1 MVFENYPY
9 PPNWQLTEICDAYNF
24 TCKPKG
30 LNIKDKNGI
39 PFYPMD
45 CIPFDRLFPSA
56 PIYKNGAEIKSG
68 VYIENGDIL
77 LSKITPSFENGKQAI
92 ADFKNAYGYA
102 STEIIPIKSKKG
114 ISESLFLF
122 FLLKDNKVRSYL
134 AGKMEG
140 STGRQRL
147 NETVLK
153 NFKIPLPPL
162 SEQRK
167 IAAILSTVQK
177 AIENQQ
183 SLIDRTTELKKAM
196 MHKLFTEGIKG
207 EKQKTTEIG
216 LVPESWEV
224 LKFEKIVDFKT
235 GKLNSNA
242 AVPSGQYPFFTCSQE
257 TFWIDKYAFNTEA
270 ILLSGNNARAI
281 YSVKYFKGK
290 FNAYQRTYII
300 TTKDKKQIEYVFL
313 KHALAMKLEW
323 LKTVSIGTSTKYLTL
338 GILQNLQMALPDV
351 KEQSIIGNSIDGLDR
366 KLDLNKKKIKI
377 LEELFRTL
385 LHQLMTA
392 EIRIDKIDLTFL
404 GVQN

>member
-1 MVFENYPY
+1 MIEWKIKRISDFGQICTGTTPSTKIEEYYGGPFKFISPADLDNGKYVTTAHRYLSQKGLAVARVL
-9 PPNWQLTEICDAYNF
+9 PPNSILVGCIGNIGKIGLTQDEKSAFNQQINAIICNEDYSHDF
-24 TCKPKG
+24 
-30 LNIKDKNGI
+30 
-39 PFYPMD
+39 
-45 CIPFDRLFPSA
+45 
-56 PIYKNGAEIKSG
+56 IYYLICANR
-68 VYIENGDIL
+68 DIL
-77 LSKITPSFENGKQAI
+77 IKKAVQTTLPILNKGNFQ
-92 ADFKNAYGYA
+92 
-102 STEIIPIKSKKG
+102 EIEFLIP
-114 ISESLFLF
+114 
-122 FLLKDNKVRSYL
+122 
-134 AGKMEG
+134 
-140 STGRQRL
+140 
-147 NETVLK
+147 
-153 NFKIPLPPL
+153 PLP
-162 SEQRK
+162 EQCK
-167 IAAILSTVQK
+167 IASILSTVQK

-183 SLIDRTTELKKAM
+183 ALIDRTTELKKAM
-196 MHKLFTEGIKG
+196 MHKLFTEGTKG
-207 EKQKTTEIG
+207 EKQKMTEVG

-270 ILLSGNNARAI
+270 ILLSGNNARAV
-281 YSVKYFKGK
+281 YSVKYFNGK

-351 KEQSIIGNSIDGLDR
+351 KEQSIIGNSIDGIDHKFDFYKR
-366 KLDLNKKKIKI
+366 KKKI

-392 EIRIDKIDLTFL
+392 QIRVDNIDLNFL
-404 GVQN
+404 KDAA

>member
-1 MVFENYPY
+1 MNDRKACIGRGLAAIRSSKADIAFLFYNLIYQQDY
-9 PPNWQLTEICDAYNF
+9 IASLGTGSTFHAINKTQL
-24 TCKPKG
+24 
-30 LNIKDKNGI
+30 
-39 PFYPMD
+39 
-45 CIPFDRLFPSA
+45 
-56 PIYKNGAEIKSG
+56 
-68 VYIENGDIL
+68 GDI
-77 LSKITPSFENGKQAI
+77 
-92 ADFKNAYGYA
+92 
-102 STEIIPIKSKKG
+102 EIPELPI
-114 ISESLFLF
+114 I
-122 FLLKDNKVRSYL
+122 
-134 AGKMEG
+134 
-140 STGRQRL
+140 
-147 NETVLK
+147 
-153 NFKIPLPPL
+153 
-162 SEQRK
+162 EQRK

-183 SLIDRTTELKKAM
+183 ALIDRTTELKKAM
-196 MHKLFTEGIKG
+196 MHKLFTEGTKG
-207 EKQKTTEIG
+207 EKQKMTEVG

-270 ILLSGNNARAI
+270 ILLSGNNARAV
-281 YSVKYFKGK
+281 YSVKYFNGK

-351 KEQSIIGNSIDGLDR
+351 KEQSIIGNSIDGIDHKFDFYKR
-366 KLDLNKKKIKI
+366 KKKI

-392 EIRIDKIDLTFL
+392 QIRVDNIDLNFL
-404 GVQN
+404 KDAA